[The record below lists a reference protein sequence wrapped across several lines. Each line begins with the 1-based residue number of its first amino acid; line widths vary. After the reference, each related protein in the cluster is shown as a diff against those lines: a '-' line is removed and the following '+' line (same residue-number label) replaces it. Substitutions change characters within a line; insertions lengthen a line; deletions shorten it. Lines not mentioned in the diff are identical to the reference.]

1 MARNKVPEI
10 QVWKLRD
17 RLRAQANVIL
27 TLEAKV
33 EGQMVGRSAPRINGI
48 AQTRILGG
56 DTASSFPT
64 TFTVVARRD
73 ALNGYKVTLRI

>member
-33 EGQMVGRSAPRINGI
+33 EG
-48 AQTRILGG
+48 L
-56 DTASSFPT
+56 TAEVASLRDAIE
-64 TFTVVARRD
+64 ARRPPD
-73 ALNGYKVTLRI
+73 TNTRDHSR